1 MSEVQE
7 YLISLNEEFVNDPN
21 LVNNNEDI
29 CGWNNITITQ
39 PSPRT
44 KVQNNTEDYLP
55 TSQPR
60 PRFNLTVKTNCVLN
74 STETGARQRVDLTP
88 KIIRGNNWIGVKA
101 SSRHR
106 NEANAHKRFFPGIR
120 KSLFDHA
127 INYTYKATHP
137 EVFEYRQKFRHINES
152 PPKLHNP
159 EKAFR
164 VTSASPVVMI
174 RRKNYYG

>member
-7 YLISLNEEFVNDPN
+7 YLISLNEEFVNDSK
-21 LVNNNEDI
+21 LANNNEDI
-29 CGWNNITITQ
+29 CGWNNTTITQ
-39 PSPRT
+39 ISP
-44 KVQNNTEDYLP
+44 KAKAHNYTEDSLP
-55 TSQPR
+55 ISQHR
-60 PRFNLTVKTNCVLN
+60 PRYNLTVKTNCALN

-88 KIIRGNNWIGVKA
+88 KIIRGNNWIGVKT
-101 SSRHR
+101 SSRQR
-106 NEANAHKRFFPGIR
+106 NEPNAHKRFFPGIR

-127 INYTYKATHP
+127 IHHIYKATYP